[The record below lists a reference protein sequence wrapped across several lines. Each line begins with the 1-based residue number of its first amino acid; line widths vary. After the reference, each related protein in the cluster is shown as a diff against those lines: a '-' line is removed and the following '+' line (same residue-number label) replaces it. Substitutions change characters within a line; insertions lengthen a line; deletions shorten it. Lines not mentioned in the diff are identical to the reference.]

1 MGRFC
6 TKRCKSVFYILL
18 SIFLFIY
25 KIKAMKPILKLSFAF
40 LLSLLSISSFAQMPS
55 VKVDNVKGEQI
66 STSSLLDDG
75 KPMIVSFWSC
85 TCKPC
90 IMELDAINENFPDW
104 IEEADFKVVAVS
116 TDDARFTAKARSF
129 AAGRGWGDFVQLYD
143 KNQELM
149 RAMNVTVTPQVFVLD
164 GQGKIVYSHTGY
176 VPGSEEEL
184 IKAIKKIK

>member
-1 MGRFC
+1 MRLFSRI
-6 TKRCKSVFYILL
+6 TLA
-18 SIFLFIY
+18 FLFG
-25 KIKAMKPILKLSFAF
+25 F
-40 LLSLLSISSFAQMPS
+40 LSISSFAQMPS

-66 STSSLLDDG
+66 NTSSLLDDG
-75 KPMIVSFWSC
+75 KPMIISFWSC

-90 IMELDAINENFPDW
+90 ILELDSINENYPDW

-164 GQGKIVYSHTGY
+164 GKGKIVYSHTGY

-184 IKAIKKIK
+184 IKAIKKINK